1 MTSSKDWV
9 RQPLVDKVADEFVAE
24 GKFTIDTLTAYQ
36 VAVRIGCSANPSV
49 YEKFRDWRARRRQE
63 QAASVTTEVPPE
75 AEAEFDELLG
85 RVTGEAKA
93 IFRRTIQTVGNG
105 MDRSKTPRVI
115 DAERRR
121 DTAEAET
128 DKILELWKKTEADL
142 SAALL
147 RIEEL
152 EKTVAEGLLR
162 EERLKGRIE
171 QRTVDWVTTL
181 RHGQRDAEPP
191 EPIHRR
197 DGTKPSTATIA
208 TGPVADKSSS
218 GAISDVD

>member
-9 RQPLVDKVADEFVAE
+9 RQPLVDKIADEFVTE

-63 QAASVTTEVPPE
+63 QAASATTEVPPE

-85 RVTGEAKA
+85 RVTGEAKTL
-93 IFRRTIQTVGNG
+93 FRRTIQTVGNDL
-105 MDRSKTPRVI
+105 DRSKTSRVI

-121 DTAEAET
+121 DAAEAEN

-142 SAALL
+142 SAALI

-152 EKTVAEGLLR
+152 EQTVAAGLLR
-162 EERLKGRIE
+162 EERLMGRLE
-171 QRTVDWVTTL
+171 QRAVDWVTAL

-191 EPIHRR
+191 EPIDRR
-197 DGTKPSTATIA
+197 DGPKPSTAKTVN
-208 TGPVADKSSS
+208 GPVGGESSS
-218 GAISDVD
+218 EAIGDAD